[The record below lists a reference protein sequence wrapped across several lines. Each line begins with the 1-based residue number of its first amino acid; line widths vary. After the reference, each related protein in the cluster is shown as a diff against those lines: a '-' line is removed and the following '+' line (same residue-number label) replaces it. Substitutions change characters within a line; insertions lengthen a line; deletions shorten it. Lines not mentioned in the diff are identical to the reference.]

1 MFPKTKKIKY
11 ETQGP
16 INVLILP
23 DNYSNH
29 VATPTKLFGS
39 RRFAFSRAVGE
50 GGMWRGSKTRFPPPP
65 LKQDANE
72 QVERW
77 QAGGGGGGAISYERR
92 AAGSDRVKQETRR

>member
-1 MFPKTKKIKY
+1 MFPKTKKKIKY
-11 ETQGP
+11 ETQGT

-39 RRFAFSRAVGE
+39 RFCFQSSSGGRRVVE
-50 GGMWRGSKTRFPPPP
+50 GFQNPLPPLP

-77 QAGGGGGGAISYERR
+77 QAGGGGGGAISYERCV
-92 AAGSDRVKQETRR
+92 AGSDRVKQETRR